1 MVMMVNKSLTT
12 NLVSAGLILAGI
24 FSPVASDHIF
34 TVGLFATSGAV
45 TNWLA
50 VHMLFERV
58 PGLYGSGVIPN
69 RFEEIKRRIHRL
81 IMEQFFNHEN
91 VSGFFNFSLIGNGR
105 SLDPGP
111 IVDAIDYDRVYDRL
125 VDIVL
130 DTTMGGLLGMV
141 VGASAFE
148 PLRAPFQL
156 KMKEEIFELL
166 TSQQFEAAVAKT
178 MEDASLSDDII
189 EKVEQLILNRLDQ
202 LTPEMIKRIIQDMIQ
217 EHLGWLVVW
226 GGVFGGA
233 IGVVAGFA
241 R

>member
-1 MVMMVNKSLTT
+1 MNKSLTT
-12 NLVSAGLILAGI
+12 NLASTGLILVGI

-34 TVGLFATSGAV
+34 TVGLFATSGAL

-58 PGLYGSGVIPN
+58 PGLYGSGVVPN

-81 IMEQFFNHEN
+81 IMEQFFNRKS
-91 VSGFFNFSLIGNGR
+91 VSDFFDFSLIGNGR

-141 VGASAFE
+141 VGTSAFE

-156 KMKEEIFELL
+156 TMKEEVYGLL
-166 TSQQFEAAVAKT
+166 TSHEFEAAVART
-178 MEDASLSDDII
+178 LEDASLSDDII
-189 EKVEQLILNRLDQ
+189 DKVEQLVLARLDQ
-202 LTPEMIKRIIQDMIQ
+202 LTPEMVKRIVQDMIH

-233 IGVVAGFA
+233 IGLVAGFI